1 MSFCEDQIFLT
12 GGMDN
17 GQNLI
22 NDFKVMN
29 VNSGNWTELRV
40 ARKKDKE
47 EKKLNS
53 MQIIDQASNGNIAR
67 NAS

>member
-1 MSFCEDQIFLT
+1 
-12 GGMDN
+12 MDN

-22 NDFKVMN
+22 NDFKVMT

-47 EKKLNS
+47 EKKLN
-53 MQIIDQASNGNIAR
+53 
-67 NAS
+67 